1 MIFVFLQKNIDILL
15 LNMFGGQMLILVKIK
30 RCGEMA
36 RKLRFFKEQ
45 MFKAGVSPKGSTTQS
60 DVNIDD
66 IEVCKYIYWYGCF
79 PLLVYFVSWHIVC
92 L

>member
-1 MIFVFLQKNIDILL
+1 MFLNLL
-15 LNMFGGQMLILVKIK
+15 GNLYLVVVKIK

-36 RKLRFFKEQ
+36 RRLRFFKEQ
-45 MFKAGVSPKGSTTQS
+45 MLKAGVSPKYSTTPV

-66 IEVCKYIYWYGCF
+66 LEVHEHTCGQSLF
-79 PLLVYFVSWHIVC
+79 PFPFYFFYS